1 MKYANVAVNRGVDAT
16 YDYHI
21 PPELEGKIA
30 PGHLVQVEFGT
41 ALEHAI
47 VLSLHDEAEVERT
60 KPIITRLDP
69 RPVVSAEQIA
79 LSWWLSRAYLA
90 PIGLC
95 LWIWLPPG
103 LTGHRDVIVRLREN
117 YPPELVV
124 DQLEEAVVALLKRR
138 GALRGHQLNLALPG
152 KEWRGVVEVL
162 EHYDVVET
170 ESTLAPPRVR
180 PRIVQTAALAI
191 HPDDIPEAVLT
202 LERTSLAAD
211 LLEVVAT
218 VPDVETAT
226 ALKATRANKSHL
238 QKLIEAGWV
247 AEAGDQLRLT
257 LDRDA
262 VTPTLNELRKLDK
275 PLRILRILAREGDPV
290 DVSWIYA
297 QADATLADLKK
308 LEEADLVLLGEQQ
321 RWRDSLAQK
330 EFIPVSPPSL
340 TPAQSAAW
348 GELQQSDSGS
358 ERDIDPTPDPSPTSG
373 RGEDWVC
380 R

>member
-1 MKYANVAVNRGVDAT
+1 MKYAKVAVNRGVDAT

-41 ALEHAI
+41 AMEHAI

-60 KPIITRLDP
+60 KPIIARLDP
-69 RPVVSAEQIA
+69 RPVVSAQQIE
-79 LSWWLSRAYLA
+79 LSWWLSRTYLA

-103 LTGHRDVIVRLREN
+103 LTGHRDLIVRLREN

-226 ALKATRANKSHL
+226 ALKASRANKSHL

-247 AEAGDQLRLT
+247 AEQGDKLALT
-257 LDRDA
+257 LDPA
-262 VTPTLNELRKLDK
+262 EVTPTLNELRKLDK

-297 QADATLADLKK
+297 QADATLADLKR
-308 LEEADLVLLGEQQ
+308 LEEAELVLLGEQQ
-321 RWRDSLAQK
+321 RWRDSLAEK

-340 TPAQSAAW
+340 TPAQV
-348 GELQQSDSGS
+348 GS
-358 ERDIDPTPDPSPTSG
+358 VG
-373 RGEDWVC
+373 RRWS
-380 R
+380 RRF